1 MFVTGCWQRNSDA
14 YSYIDNYIAASVV
27 TPGQVYCSG
36 CDLKSTVMFC
46 DCMMMNVIIIYIY
59 NVPINTECWKYV
71 LCKHY
76 STLTGTFLWLWFYRY
91 MVMFVTVYWWLHTFL
106 CIDKYWQVHCCVC
119 DCMLMSTYLSCVWLH
134 WQVRCCICDC
144 MLMNKY
150 LSCVWLHWVDR
161 YMVMFIT
168 ACWWVHTCHVN
179 DCIDKYIVVFVTV
192 CCHVHLVMTV
202 NLAGI

>member
-119 DCMLMSTYLSCVWLH
+119 DCMLMSTYLSW
-134 WQVRCCICDC
+134 
-144 MLMNKY
+144 Y
-150 LSCVWLHWVDR
+150 
-161 YMVMFIT
+161 
-168 ACWWVHTCHVN
+168 
-179 DCIDKYIVVFVTV
+179 DCIDKYVVVFVTV
-192 CCHVHLVMTV
+192 CWWINTCHVYDCIELTGTWSC
-202 NLAGI
+202 L